1 MLIFAK
7 ICYKKLLK
15 CKRDFIVRLKIGRG
29 PSRIQNKLQIIF
41 NIKKQNPILA
51 QNKSLMQKQNYKKH
65 HIFYNEGNRTRY
77 LLQPL
82 LKLNISSSSPVLC
95 TFLNI
100 SEQKTYI
107 LAIRKNKVFSS
118 TWFSIISHFQFYFI
132 FERNTYLKHWGWP
145 IWRFFRFFE
154 GLWSQQ
160 CRKSVFHDRSLLGL
174 KPFPTPL

>member
-1 MLIFAK
+1 MKLNFPKLLLNFIDQISFLTSRTSSVVYFLNLNSVRRFSVLIFAK

-51 QNKSLMQKQNYKKH
+51 QNKSLMRKQNYKKH

-95 TFLNI
+95 TFFNI
-100 SEQKTYI
+100 SEIKTYI

-118 TWFSIISHFQFYFI
+118 TWFSIISFSHFILF
-132 FERNTYLKHWGWP
+132 
-145 IWRFFRFFE
+145 
-154 GLWSQQ
+154 
-160 CRKSVFHDRSLLGL
+160 
-174 KPFPTPL
+174 